1 MKRLLIL
8 ILAALLLC
16 GCTVQPGSET
26 AGVPE
31 STGFAADPTEPSGSY
46 ISGSGMETMSN
57 GALRCYEPELAFCYG
72 IAVQGEDVLVFSGE
86 ETTTLTRLSGE
97 NLYIT
102 ASADLD
108 CYVSPEDPSFQAG
121 ENGITYYNSVTR
133 EVVFLD
139 YDLQEA
145 NRIAAPENMTGN
157 PILSGDRLRLYY
169 CTAEAIRV
177 LDLETGLDRMIKS
190 VAYPAQVVSDLLM
203 GDTVLCCAVTDEH
216 GAESTLFLSVTTGE
230 TLRSP
235 AQQMT
240 ISTGEKLYCAVSK
253 QGEMNVLLFGTTH
266 EDVQMLIPEDPFADA
281 HFLPESKLL
290 VTLQTTETGINADC
304 YDLTTGTRT
313 ASVDFPG
320 NVELKVVAA
329 GGNGGYIYF
338 LGRDLDGDRD
348 VICRWDPDASSVED
362 PAFYSGPYYTLEE
375 PDEAGLDECRSY
387 AASIGE
393 KYGMEILVGP
403 EAVSVQPWDYSFVA
417 EHHVPVIMR
426 ELKKLETFLSHFPEG
441 FFDEIFGQEK
451 LCLVRSIRG
460 TAQSGSL
467 EAANGLQFWEDDTA
481 YVVLA
486 AGDSLEHA
494 FYHEIFH
501 LIDNKVLSAC
511 NAYYYWR
518 NLNPEGFKY
527 DGSFDVYRDRDGG
540 EYLAEETRAFIDS
553 YSMTYANED
562 RARIFEYACTPGN
575 EHYFQTEIMQNKL
588 KTLCQGIRTAFG
600 LKKYTGELI
609 WEQYLA
615 EPLTP

>member
-8 ILAALLLC
+8 ILTALLLC
-16 GCTVQPGSET
+16 GCTVQPGGET
-26 AGVPE
+26 TGIPEATVAG
-31 STGFAADPTEPSGSY
+31 DPTEPSGSY
-46 ISGSGMETMSN
+46 VSGSDMESLSG
-57 GALRCYEPELAFCYG
+57 GALRCYVPELTSSYG

-86 ETTTLTRLSGE
+86 ETTTITRLSGE
-97 NLYIT
+97 NLFIT
-102 ASADLD
+102 ASTDLE
-108 CYVSPEDPSFQAG
+108 CYVSPEDPTFQAG

-139 YDLQEA
+139 YDLQEV
-145 NRIAAPENMTGN
+145 NRIAAPENMEGK
-157 PILSGDRLRLYY
+157 PILSGDRLQLYY

-190 VAYPAQVVSDLLM
+190 IAYPAQEVSDLLM
-203 GDTVLCCAVTDEH
+203 GDTVLCCSVTDEH
-216 GAESTLFLSVTTGE
+216 NVQSTLFLSVATGE

-235 AQQMT
+235 TQDMT
-240 ISTGEKLYCAVSK
+240 ISTGDDLYCAIGK

-266 EDVQMLIPEDPFADA
+266 EDVQMLIPEDPFAEA
-281 HFLPESKLL
+281 HFLPECRLL
-290 VTLQTTETGINADC
+290 ITLQTNDEGINADC
-304 YDLTTGTRT
+304 YDLTDGTRS

-320 NVELKVVAA
+320 NIELQMAAA
-329 GGNGGYIYF
+329 GEDGGYIYF
-338 LGRDLDGDRD
+338 LGWDLDENRN
-348 VICRWDPDASSVED
+348 VICRWDPEATPVED
-362 PAFYSGPYYTLEE
+362 AVVYAGPYYTLEA
-375 PDEAGLDECRSY
+375 PDEAGLEACRNY
-387 AASIGE
+387 AASIGQIH
-393 KYGMEILVGP
+393 GVEILVGP
-403 EAVSVQPWDYSFVA
+403 EAAAVQPWDYSFAA
-417 EHHVPVIMR
+417 EYQGPVIMR
-426 ELKKLETFLSHFPEG
+426 ELKKLETFLSNFPEG
-441 FFDEIFGQEK
+441 FFGEIFGQK
-451 LCLVRSIRG
+451 TICLVRSIRG

-467 EAANGLQFWEDDTA
+467 EAANGLQFWEDDRA

-486 AGDSLEHA
+486 AGDGLEYS

-501 LIDNKVLSAC
+501 LVDNTVLSAC

-527 DGSFDVYRDRDGG
+527 DGSFDLYRDRDGG
-540 EYLAEETRAFIDS
+540 AYLQDETRAFIDS